1 VARQS
6 FCLRQEDPR
15 VMDEGRDGKGRA
27 NLGRSLIIKGEVTG
41 SEDLTIDGRVEGRIH
56 LEDHDLTIGQ
66 SSKVSAEVHAK
77 NITIYGDVTG
87 DMVAD
92 EKVTLADSG
101 RLVGNIKAP
110 RISVSDGAQF
120 RGNVDMVG
128 SASEKRAPKVLSAV
142 PAGPPETAVHG
153 GQGVRAG
160 KLDQ

>member
-1 VARQS
+1 M
-6 FCLRQEDPR
+6 F
-15 VMDEGRDGKGRA
+15 DEGQGSKGRA

-56 LEDHDLTIGQ
+56 LEDHDLTIGE

-128 SASEKRAPKVLSAV
+128 TGTEKRPAKVLSQTPSV
-142 PAGPPETAVHG
+142 PHEVASGVHS
-153 GQGVRAG
+153 GQGVRTG

>member
-1 VARQS
+1 M
-6 FCLRQEDPR
+6 F
-15 VMDEGRDGKGRA
+15 DEGRDSKGRA

-56 LEDHDLTIGQ
+56 LDGHDLTIGE
-66 SSKVSAEVHAK
+66 SSKVSAEVQAK

-110 RISVSDGAQF
+110 RIAVSDGAQF

-128 SASEKRAPKVLSAV
+128 AGAEKRAVKVLSSI
-142 PAGPPETAVHG
+142 PAGPPETAGVHS
-153 GQGVRAG
+153 GQAVRAG
-160 KLDQ
+160 KADQ

>member
-1 VARQS
+1 MSRS
-6 FCLRQEDPR
+6 SLRQEGPG
-15 VMDEGRDGKGRA
+15 VFDEGRGTKGRA
-27 NLGRSLIIKGEVTG
+27 NLGRSLFIKGEVSG

-56 LEDHDLTIGQ
+56 LEDHDLTIGE
-66 SSKVSAEVHAK
+66 SSQVNAEVHAK

-128 SASEKRAPKVLSAV
+128 TGEKRPPKVISQTSSL
-142 PAGPPETAVHG
+142 PPEVVGVHS
-153 GQGVRAG
+153 GQGVSAG

>member
-1 VARQS
+1 
-6 FCLRQEDPR
+6 
-15 VMDEGRDGKGRA
+15 MDEGRDSKGRA

-56 LEDHDLTIGQ
+56 LDGHDLTIGE
-66 SSKVSAEVHAK
+66 SSKVSAEVQAK

-110 RISVSDGAQF
+110 RIAVSDGAQF

-128 SASEKRAPKVLSAV
+128 TGAEKRAVKVLSSI
-142 PAGPPETAVHG
+142 PAGPPETAGVHS
-153 GQGVRAG
+153 GQAVRTG
-160 KLDQ
+160 KADQ

>member
-1 VARQS
+1 M
-6 FCLRQEDPR
+6 LN
-15 VMDEGRDGKGRA
+15 EGREIKGRA

-41 SEDLTIDGRVEGRIH
+41 SEDLTIDGRVEGRVH
-56 LEDHDLTIGQ
+56 LEDHDLTIGE
-66 SSKVSAEVHAK
+66 SAKVSAEVHAK

-128 SASEKRAPKVLSAV
+128 TAGEKRTKVLSSIPV
-142 PAGPPETAVHG
+142 GPPETAGVHS

-160 KLDQ
+160 VLDQ

>member
-1 VARQS
+1 M
-6 FCLRQEDPR
+6 F
-15 VMDEGRDGKGRA
+15 DEGRDSKGRA

-56 LEDHDLTIGQ
+56 LDGHDLTIGE
-66 SSKVSAEVHAK
+66 SSKVSAEVQAK

-110 RISVSDGAQF
+110 RIAVSDGAQF

-128 SASEKRAPKVLSAV
+128 TGAEKRAVKVLSSI
-142 PAGPPETAVHG
+142 PAGPPETAGVHS
-153 GQGVRAG
+153 GQAVRAG
-160 KLDQ
+160 KADQ

>member
-1 VARQS
+1 M
-6 FCLRQEDPR
+6 F
-15 VMDEGRDGKGRA
+15 DEGRDNKGRA
-27 NLGRSLIIKGEVTG
+27 SLGRSLIIKGEVTG

-56 LEDHDLTIGQ
+56 LDGHDLTIGE
-66 SSKVSAEVHAK
+66 SSKVSAEVQAK

-110 RISVSDGAQF
+110 RIAVSDGAQF

-128 SASEKRAPKVLSAV
+128 TGAEKRAVKVLSSI
-142 PAGPPETAVHG
+142 PAGPPETAGVHS
-153 GQGVRAG
+153 GQAVRAG
-160 KLDQ
+160 KADQ

>member
-1 VARQS
+1 MFS
-6 FCLRQEDPR
+6 
-15 VMDEGRDGKGRA
+15 EGREIKGRA

-41 SEDLTIDGRVEGRIH
+41 SEDLTIDGRVEGRVH
-56 LEDHDLTIGQ
+56 LEDHDLTIGE
-66 SSKVSAEVHAK
+66 SAKVSAEVHAK

-128 SASEKRAPKVLSAV
+128 TAGEKRTKVLSSIPV
-142 PAGPPETAVHG
+142 GPPETAGVHS

-160 KLDQ
+160 VLDQ

>member
-1 VARQS
+1 M
-6 FCLRQEDPR
+6 FN
-15 VMDEGRDGKGRA
+15 EGREIKGRA

-56 LEDHDLTIGQ
+56 LEDHDLTIGEGG
-66 SSKVSAEVHAK
+66 KVSAEVHAK

-101 RLVGNIKAP
+101 KLVGNIKAP

-120 RGNVDMVG
+120 RGNVDMIG
-128 SASEKRAPKVLSAV
+128 NAGEKRTATKVLSSIPVGA
-142 PAGPPETAVHG
+142 PETAGVHS

-160 KLDQ
+160 VLDQ

>member
-1 VARQS
+1 V
-6 FCLRQEDPR
+6 F
-15 VMDEGRDGKGRA
+15 DEGRDSKGRA

-56 LEDHDLTIGQ
+56 LDGHDLTIGE
-66 SSKVSAEVHAK
+66 SSKVSAEVQAK

-110 RISVSDGAQF
+110 RIAVSDGAQF

-128 SASEKRAPKVLSAV
+128 TGAEKRAVKVLSSI
-142 PAGPPETAVHG
+142 PAGPPETAGVHS
-153 GQGVRAG
+153 GQAVRAG
-160 KLDQ
+160 KADQ